1 MFKDYYSI
9 LGVTLNATDQEI
21 KQAFRTQ
28 ALKWHPDRNPD
39 TDTTSKILEI
49 IEANL
54 ILKDP
59 QARARYDIVYIRYKS
74 YHQNAKAET
83 SEGDNSRQKKS
94 NGTNESSKKE
104 SFKVQDDILEDWI
117 EKAKRQ
123 AAGIALQT
131 IKDLKGVSSAAAKG
145 LLSGLLQLVI
155 WIIVVNILFFN
166 IKLIKN

>member
-9 LGVTLNATDQEI
+9 LGVGLNATDQEI
-21 KQAFRTQ
+21 KQAFRTE

-39 TDTTSKILEI
+39 TDTTPRMQDIV
-49 IEANL
+49 EANL

-59 QARARYDIVYIRYKS
+59 EARARYDIVYNRYKS
-74 YHQNAKAET
+74 YQQNAKVET
-83 SEGDNSRQKKS
+83 SEGNSSRQKKS
-94 NGTNESSKKE
+94 SGTNEPSKNE

-123 AAGIALQT
+123 AVDLALQT

-155 WIIVVNILFFN
+155 WIIVVNSILFFV
-166 IKLIKN
+166 KLIKN